1 MMNQVSNFSAYIST
15 AYHAVKGCE
24 ILEGQ
29 WLAVVGCGGLGHLG
43 KEIMTCL

>member
-1 MMNQVSNFSAYIST
+1 MTNHFSMFRAYISP

-24 ILEGQ
+24 LSEGQ